1 MPSPTAALNRA
12 YADSAEAQMAR
23 LMATAREAEATR
35 EEAVAELE
43 TVTAALVEERRRYD
57 AAKAEL
63 AETRRA
69 LRKTRGAKEEPGRP
83 SDSSDDSEARTAR
96 PESTARAPRLGPSPA
111 VAPENASV
119 KTKAM
124 WFQKRH
130 APDLAGEVESD
141 DGSGGSEPR
150 ATPPRRRGRSAPRR
164 GAEPLDV
171 AVTAAAA
178 AATAARPGERALR
191 ARVADLES
199 RGAGGGG
206 GADRQSPSR
215 ALPRASAPRATRWS
229 WLTTRCR
236 TAWTSSR

>member
-1 MPSPTAALNRA
+1 
-12 YADSAEAQMAR
+12 MAR

-69 LRKTRGAKEEPGRP
+69 PRKTRGAKEEPGRP

-141 DGSGGSEPR
+141 DGSVGSEPTP
-150 ATPPRRRGRSAPRR
+150 ATP
-164 GAEPLDV
+164 
-171 AVTAAAA
+171 
-178 AATAARPGERALR
+178 RA
-191 ARVADLES
+191 
-199 RGAGGGG
+199 
-206 GADRQSPSR
+206 Q
-215 ALPRASAPRATRWS
+215 
-229 WLTTRCR
+229 
-236 TAWTSSR
+236 

>member
-1 MPSPTAALNRA
+1 MAPPPARAKSAAEPAAEMPSRTAALNRA

-69 LRKTRGAKEEPGRP
+69 PRKTRGAKEEPGRP

-141 DGSGGSEPR
+141 DG
-150 ATPPRRRGRSAPRR
+150 
-164 GAEPLDV
+164 
-171 AVTAAAA
+171 
-178 AATAARPGERALR
+178 
-191 ARVADLES
+191 
-199 RGAGGGG
+199 
-206 GADRQSPSR
+206 
-215 ALPRASAPRATRWS
+215 ASAPSRERRPRAPR
-229 WLTTRCR
+229 
-236 TAWTSSR
+236 AQ